1 MIDLKNTCVLVRTK
15 EENEM
20 LLKEAEKQGFRWYLR
35 DYCEPLQAQYFP
47 DILRFYEYNITYAAS
62 VRSDFAFYEASE
74 LLGAK
79 EMSAREFA
87 ERIADVSNCCERE
100 CIGCV
105 LDNRNNKCNT
115 DLCNTRN
122 WENNIDELLEI
133 AKVGKGTVP
142 TPEEKAV
149 EDIEK
154 FIENPEID
162 DEEEINIKPE
172 EAKDILS
179 DMRDQ
184 HLCFIESS
192 ENKDEWQ
199 KKYLKEAWACDSGAK
214 ALEKQIP
221 CKPEEYVPDFPYN
234 IFSTQKCAKCGT
246 PVIGKKIS
254 KYCSE
259 CGQKIDW
266 GEE

>member
-1 MIDLKNTCVLVRTK
+1 MAEYVKKSDVIKIMEDNSYVMEVFGVKKKMID
-15 EENEM
+15 
-20 LLKEAEKQGFRWYLR
+20 GFAM
-35 DYCEPLQAQYFP
+35 CC
-47 DILRFYEYNITYAAS
+47 
-62 VRSDFAFYEASE
+62 DFA
-74 LLGAK
+74 
-79 EMSAREFA
+79 
-87 ERIADVSNCCERE
+87 
-100 CIGCV
+100 
-105 LDNRNNKCNT
+105 
-115 DLCNTRN
+115 DLK
-122 WENNIDELLEI
+122 I
-133 AKVGKGTVP
+133 V
-142 TPEEKAV
+142 
-149 EDIEK
+149 
-154 FIENPEID
+154 EID

>member
-1 MIDLKNTCVLVRTK
+1 M
-15 EENEM
+15 
-20 LLKEAEKQGFRWYLR
+20 
-35 DYCEPLQAQYFP
+35 
-47 DILRFYEYNITYAAS
+47 
-62 VRSDFAFYEASE
+62 
-74 LLGAK
+74 
-79 EMSAREFA
+79 
-87 ERIADVSNCCERE
+87 
-100 CIGCV
+100 
-105 LDNRNNKCNT
+105 
-115 DLCNTRN
+115 
-122 WENNIDELLEI
+122 
-133 AKVGKGTVP
+133 
-142 TPEEKAV
+142 
-149 EDIEK
+149 
-154 FIENPEID
+154 
-162 DEEEINIKPE
+162 KPE

-221 CKPEEYVPDFPYN
+221 CKPEEYVQDFPYN

-254 KYCSE
+254 KYCFE

-266 GEE
+266 SEENDI

>member
-1 MIDLKNTCVLVRTK
+1 MAEYVKKSDVIKIMENNSHMIEVFGVKKKMID
-15 EENEM
+15 
-20 LLKEAEKQGFRWYLR
+20 GFAMG
-35 DYCEPLQAQYFP
+35 C
-47 DILRFYEYNITYAAS
+47 
-62 VRSDFAFYEASE
+62 DFADLETVSIE
-74 LLGAK
+74 EDDK
-79 EMSAREFA
+79 EDM
-87 ERIADVSNCCERE
+87 
-100 CIGCV
+100 
-105 LDNRNNKCNT
+105 
-115 DLCNTRN
+115 
-122 WENNIDELLEI
+122 
-133 AKVGKGTVP
+133 
-142 TPEEKAV
+142 
-149 EDIEK
+149 
-154 FIENPEID
+154 
-162 DEEEINIKPE
+162 KPE
-172 EAKDILS
+172 DAKDILS

-184 HLCFIESS
+184 HLCFLESS

>member
-1 MIDLKNTCVLVRTK
+1 MAEYVKKSDVIKIMENNSHMIEVFGVKKKMID
-15 EENEM
+15 
-20 LLKEAEKQGFRWYLR
+20 GFAM
-35 DYCEPLQAQYFP
+35 CC
-47 DILRFYEYNITYAAS
+47 
-62 VRSDFAFYEASE
+62 DFA
-74 LLGAK
+74 
-79 EMSAREFA
+79 
-87 ERIADVSNCCERE
+87 
-100 CIGCV
+100 
-105 LDNRNNKCNT
+105 
-115 DLCNTRN
+115 DLK
-122 WENNIDELLEI
+122 I
-133 AKVGKGTVP
+133 V
-142 TPEEKAV
+142 
-149 EDIEK
+149 
-154 FIENPEID
+154 EID
-162 DEEEINIKPE
+162 DEEEINMKPE

>member
-1 MIDLKNTCVLVRTK
+1 MAEYVKKSDVIKIMENNSHMIEVFGVKKKMID
-15 EENEM
+15 
-20 LLKEAEKQGFRWYLR
+20 GFAM
-35 DYCEPLQAQYFP
+35 CC
-47 DILRFYEYNITYAAS
+47 
-62 VRSDFAFYEASE
+62 DFA
-74 LLGAK
+74 
-79 EMSAREFA
+79 
-87 ERIADVSNCCERE
+87 
-100 CIGCV
+100 
-105 LDNRNNKCNT
+105 
-115 DLCNTRN
+115 DLK
-122 WENNIDELLEI
+122 I
-133 AKVGKGTVP
+133 V
-142 TPEEKAV
+142 
-149 EDIEK
+149 
-154 FIENPEID
+154 EID
-162 DEEEINIKPE
+162 DEEEINMKPE

-184 HLCFIESS
+184 HLCFLESS

>member
-1 MIDLKNTCVLVRTK
+1 MAEYVKKSDVIKIMENNSHMIEVFGVKKKMID
-15 EENEM
+15 
-20 LLKEAEKQGFRWYLR
+20 GFAM
-35 DYCEPLQAQYFP
+35 CC
-47 DILRFYEYNITYAAS
+47 
-62 VRSDFAFYEASE
+62 DFA
-74 LLGAK
+74 
-79 EMSAREFA
+79 
-87 ERIADVSNCCERE
+87 
-100 CIGCV
+100 
-105 LDNRNNKCNT
+105 
-115 DLCNTRN
+115 DLK
-122 WENNIDELLEI
+122 I
-133 AKVGKGTVP
+133 V
-142 TPEEKAV
+142 
-149 EDIEK
+149 
-154 FIENPEID
+154 EID
-162 DEEEINIKPE
+162 DEEEINMKPE

-184 HLCFIESS
+184 HLCFLESS
-192 ENKDEWQ
+192 ENKDEWK

-259 CGQKIDW
+259 CGQKIDC

>member
-1 MIDLKNTCVLVRTK
+1 M
-15 EENEM
+15 
-20 LLKEAEKQGFRWYLR
+20 
-35 DYCEPLQAQYFP
+35 
-47 DILRFYEYNITYAAS
+47 
-62 VRSDFAFYEASE
+62 
-74 LLGAK
+74 
-79 EMSAREFA
+79 
-87 ERIADVSNCCERE
+87 
-100 CIGCV
+100 
-105 LDNRNNKCNT
+105 
-115 DLCNTRN
+115 
-122 WENNIDELLEI
+122 
-133 AKVGKGTVP
+133 
-142 TPEEKAV
+142 
-149 EDIEK
+149 
-154 FIENPEID
+154 
-162 DEEEINIKPE
+162 KPE

-184 HLCFIESS
+184 HLCFLESS

-199 KKYLKEAWACDSGAK
+199 KKYLKEAWACDYGAK

-234 IFSTQKCAKCGT
+234 IFSAQKCAKCGT